1 MSGAPASLGRITGA
15 ARLGGIVG
23 NPVRHSLS
31 PVIHNAWLEA
41 GGIDGAYVAFAPEDA
56 AGFRT
61 LVAAGRAGLI
71 AGVNV
76 TAPFKE
82 QAFALA
88 DEVGPAARLTGSANI
103 LVFEDGR
110 VRADSA
116 DPDQIAG
123 LFNAIDRE
131 FGRLDVLVNNAAII
145 ARQSRLEDLAFER
158 MQRIF
163 AVNSLGPMLC
173 AQQAARRMSQRHNG
187 RGGAIINISS
197 AAARLGSPNEY
208 VDYAASKGALES
220 FTIGFSKEV
229 AREGIRVNCVRP
241 GHIYTEMHASGG
253 EPGRVDRIK
262 DTVPMGRGGQP
273 EEVARAILWLAGAEA
288 SYVTGTFVDVTGG
301 K

>member
-1 MSGAPASLGRITGA
+1 MTNDAQAPVILITGGSRGVGAATARLAAAQGYDVAISYVANEAAAQAVVADVRGLGR
-15 ARLGGIVG
+15 R
-23 NPVRHSLS
+23 
-31 PVIHNAWLEA
+31 
-41 GGIDGAYVAFAPEDA
+41 
-56 AGFRT
+56 
-61 LVAAGRAGLI
+61 
-71 AGVNV
+71 
-76 TAPFKE
+76 
-82 QAFALA
+82 ALA
-88 DEVGPAARLTGSANI
+88 
-103 LVFEDGR
+103 

-116 DPDQIAG
+116 DPDQITG

-145 ARQSRLEDLAFER
+145 ARQSRLEDLTFER

-197 AAARLGSPNEY
+197 GAARLGSPNEY

>member
-1 MSGAPASLGRITGA
+1 MTTDSPAPVILITGGSRGVGA
-15 ARLGGIVG
+15 ATARLAAAQGYDVAI
-23 NPVRHSLS
+23 S
-31 PVIHNAWLEA
+31 
-41 GGIDGAYVAFAPEDA
+41 YVSNDTAAQAVVADA
-56 AGFRT
+56 RAS
-61 LVAAGRAGLI
+61 GRR
-71 AGVNV
+71 
-76 TAPFKE
+76 
-82 QAFALA
+82 ALA
-88 DEVGPAARLTGSANI
+88 
-103 LVFEDGR
+103 

-116 DPDQIAG
+116 DPQQVAD
-123 LFNAIDRE
+123 LFGALDRE

-145 ARQSRLEDLAFER
+145 ARQSRLEDLTYER

-163 AVNSLGPMLC
+163 AVNSIGPMLC

-187 RGGAIINISS
+187 RGGAIINVSS
-197 AAARLGSPNEY
+197 GAARLGSPNEY

-262 DTVPMGRGGQP
+262 DSVPMGRGGQP

-288 SYVTGTFVDVTGG
+288 SYITGTFVDVTGG

>member
-1 MSGAPASLGRITGA
+1 MTNDAQAPVILITGGSRGVGAATARLAAAQGYDVAISYVANEAAAQAVVADVQALGR
-15 ARLGGIVG
+15 R
-23 NPVRHSLS
+23 
-31 PVIHNAWLEA
+31 
-41 GGIDGAYVAFAPEDA
+41 
-56 AGFRT
+56 
-61 LVAAGRAGLI
+61 
-71 AGVNV
+71 
-76 TAPFKE
+76 
-82 QAFALA
+82 ALA
-88 DEVGPAARLTGSANI
+88 
-103 LVFEDGR
+103 